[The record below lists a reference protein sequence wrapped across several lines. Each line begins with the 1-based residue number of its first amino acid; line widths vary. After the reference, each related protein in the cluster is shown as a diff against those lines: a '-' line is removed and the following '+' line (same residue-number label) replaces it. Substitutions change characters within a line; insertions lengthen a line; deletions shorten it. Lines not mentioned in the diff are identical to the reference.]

1 MEDTTSLSNKADK
14 HSIPKK
20 NWEIKIPTVCSKQND
35 GFNDF
40 YVVKLAGYWGILVVN
55 DDKNMFFNILQQEQN
70 NAIKVFLTTSNFFI
84 LVESTEKI

>member
-1 MEDTTSLSNKADK
+1 
-14 HSIPKK
+14 
-20 NWEIKIPTVCSKQND
+20 
-35 GFNDF
+35 
-40 YVVKLAGYWGILVVN
+40 LAGYWGILVVN